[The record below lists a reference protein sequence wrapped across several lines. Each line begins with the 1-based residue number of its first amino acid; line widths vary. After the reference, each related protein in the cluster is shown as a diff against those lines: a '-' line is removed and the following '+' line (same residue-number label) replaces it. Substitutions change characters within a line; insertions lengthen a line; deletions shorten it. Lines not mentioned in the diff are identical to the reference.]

1 MKKESNKKK
10 VLKDTK
16 KKNKGDIK
24 TDPLR
29 IPKNN
34 EQKPEIK
41 KVKKQ
46 ETEKRLFKVKDYVVY
61 PKHGGSNTKYQRE

>member
-1 MKKESNKKK
+1 MKCWVRTHDSFYSILFLGSKKLLKNYVKKKIIKSPKKKEK
-10 VLKDTK
+10 VEV
-16 KKNKGDIK
+16 K

-41 KVKKQ
+41 KVKK
-46 ETEKRLFKVKDYVVY
+46 
-61 PKHGGSNTKYQRE
+61 